1 MKTLQIT
8 TTVGFIAAIT
18 VGLTGCVL
26 NNPTTG
32 AAISVTSSASE
43 CTLSSVQ
50 APAGTI
56 QFEVLNT
63 GEASTEFYILAND
76 GMRVV
81 GEVENIGPGLSR
93 NLLIQAPAGTYYT
106 VCKPGGTGAGIG
118 NAAFTVTESDAL
130 VELSADTQA
139 LVDIAATNYA
149 SYVRNEIDQLT
160 TGTQDFAAAYAAG
173 DFDTARALY
182 APTRMHWERVETVA
196 ESFGDLDPKLDLREA
211 DLEEGQEWTGW
222 HAIEKDL
229 WPQDAEPGFQ
239 PYDQAKRERLA
250 GLLVTDTLTLQANV
264 QDLSFDL
271 SQLTNGAIGLLDEVA
286 TGKVTGEEEIWS
298 HTDLWDFQANVDG
311 AAVLYAGVRDIL
323 VKKNPELTAQL
334 DEEFALLQ
342 ELLNAQRLGDGFT
355 FYNNLTSAQIKALAD
370 QVNALAEPL
379 NQLTAALVK

>member
-1 MKTLQIT
+1 MTTLKIVT
-8 TTVGFIAAIT
+8 TFGIVATVILGIS
-18 VGLTGCVL
+18 GCVL
-26 NNPTTG
+26 NNPSG
-32 AAISVTSSASE
+32 GEAITVTSSASE
-43 CTLSSVQ
+43 CTLSSVE

-63 GEASTEFYILAND
+63 GDETTEFYILAND

-93 NLLIQAPAGTYYT
+93 NLLIQAPAGTYFT

-118 NAAFTVTESDAL
+118 NAAFTVTESGAQIA
-130 VELSADTQA
+130 LSADTQA
-139 LVDIAATNYA
+139 LVDIAAANYA

-160 TGTQDFAAAYAAG
+160 TGTEEFAAAYTAG

-239 PYDQAKRERLA
+239 PYDAAKRERLA
-250 GLLVTDTLTLQANV
+250 DLLVTDTLTLQTNV

-271 SQLTNGAIGLLDEVA
+271 PQLTNGAIGLLDEVA

-323 VKKNPELTAQL
+323 VKKKPELATQL
-334 DEEFALLQ
+334 DEEFTDLQKLLD
-342 ELLNAQRLGDGFT
+342 EQRVGDGFT
-355 FYNNLTSAQIKALAD
+355 YYNNLSSAHIKALAD

>member
-1 MKTLQIT
+1 MTTLKIVT
-8 TTVGFIAAIT
+8 TFGIVATVIL
-18 VGLTGCVL
+18 GLSGCVL
-26 NNPTTG
+26 NNPSG
-32 AAISVTSSASE
+32 GEAITVTSSASE
-43 CTLSSVQ
+43 CTLSSVE

-63 GEASTEFYILAND
+63 GDETTEFYILAND

-93 NLLIQAPAGTYYT
+93 NLLIQAPAGTYFT

-118 NAAFTVTESDAL
+118 NAAFTVTESGAQIA
-130 VELSADTQA
+130 LSADTQA
-139 LVDIAATNYA
+139 LVDTAAANYA

-160 TGTQDFAAAYAAG
+160 MGTQEFAAAYTAG
-173 DFDTARALY
+173 DFDAARALY

-239 PYDQAKRERLA
+239 PYGQAKRDRLA

-264 QDLSFDL
+264 QDLSFGL
-271 SQLTNGAIGLLDEVA
+271 PQLTNGAIGLLDEVA

-311 AAVLYAGVRDIL
+311 AAVLYSGVRDIV
-323 VKKNPELTAQL
+323 VKKNPELATQL
-334 DEEFALLQ
+334 DEEFTDLQKLLD
-342 ELLNAQRLGDGFT
+342 EQRVGDGFT
-355 FYNNLTSAQIKALAD
+355 YYNNLTSTQIKALAD

-379 NQLTAALVK
+379 NKLTAALVK

>member
-1 MKTLQIT
+1 MTTLKIVT
-8 TTVGFIAAIT
+8 TFGIVATLT
-18 VGLTGCVL
+18 LGLSGCVL
-26 NNPTTG
+26 NNPTSG
-32 AAISVTSSASE
+32 EAITVTSSASE
-43 CTLSSVQ
+43 CTLSSVE

-63 GEASTEFYILAND
+63 GEETTEFYILAND

-118 NAAFTVTESDAL
+118 NAAFTVTESGAQIA
-130 VELSADTQA
+130 LSADTQA
-139 LVDIAATNYA
+139 LVDTAAANYA

-160 TGTQDFAAAYAAG
+160 TGTEEFAAAYVAG
-173 DFDTARALY
+173 DFDTARILY

-239 PYDQAKRERLA
+239 PYDATKRERLA
-250 GLLVTDTLTLQANV
+250 DLLVTDTLTLQANV
-264 QDLSFDL
+264 QNLSFDL
-271 SQLTNGAIGLLDEVA
+271 PQLTNGAIGLLDEVA

-323 VKKNPELTAQL
+323 VKKKPELAAQL
-334 DEEFALLQ
+334 DEEFVALQ
-342 ELLNAQRLGDGFT
+342 KLLDAQRVGDGFT
-355 FYNNLTSAQIKALAD
+355 YYNNLTSAQIKALAD

-379 NQLTAALVK
+379 NKLTAALVK